1 MKVFEKY
8 QKLFNACRKYTEVNL
23 SKRWRT
29 KLPENA
35 SYSVQSGIDVNNDDE
50 KLISQAIQNVG
61 DMDASILKE
70 VDYYA

>member
-8 QKLFNACRKYTEVNL
+8 QKMFSACRKYPEVNL
-23 SKRWRT
+23 SKRCGT

-35 SYSVQSGIDVNNDDE
+35 SYSVQSGIDANNDDE
-50 KLISQAIQNVG
+50 KLISQAIQNA
-61 DMDASILKE
+61 DNADTSNLKE

>member
-8 QKLFNACRKYTEVNL
+8 QKLFNACRKYPEVNL
-23 SKRWRT
+23 SKRCGA

-35 SYSVQSGIDVNNDDE
+35 SYSVQSGIDANNDDE

-61 DMDASILKE
+61 NIDASILKE

>member
-8 QKLFNACRKYTEVNL
+8 QKLFNACRKYPEVNL
-23 SKRWRT
+23 SKRCGT

-35 SYSVQSGIDVNNDDE
+35 SYSVQSGIDANNDE
-50 KLISQAIQNVG
+50 KLISQAIQNANNT
-61 DMDASILKE
+61 DTSNLKE

>member
-8 QKLFNACRKYTEVNL
+8 QKLFNACRKYPEVNL
-23 SKRWRT
+23 SKRWGT

-35 SYSVQSGIDVNNDDE
+35 SYSVQSGIDANNDDE

-61 DMDASILKE
+61 NIDASILKE

>member
-8 QKLFNACRKYTEVNL
+8 QKLFNACRKYPEVNL
-23 SKRWRT
+23 SKRCGTR
-29 KLPENA
+29 LPEN
-35 SYSVQSGIDVNNDDE
+35 SNYSVQSGIDTNNDDE

-61 DMDASILKE
+61 NMDASILKE